1 MRAKRERAGALLRY
15 TGMEAVGIFSPSAIN
30 SSRMRKILPCD
41 RHPINNNTDEAHPRD
56 HRGVSR
62 RGGYKRW
69 AVRLCDQSPF
79 LPPAEHSRHED
90 AACGRPRI
98 AAADSPAQL
107 TDGPG
112 ARVHGVPSVH
122 DQVVHDQV
130 LHGQPVHDQVV
141 HDQVLHGQPFHGV
154 HGQVLHAQR
163 IYVVH
168 YDRGVHSKVLHGEGS
183 LCHGVHTFHCEDCDF
198 SKKQASDRDRLPGTR
213 RLHSAAGSVGSPPQ
227 LVRMTGSGSAWTPWK
242 LGKEV

>member
-1 MRAKRERAGALLRY
+1 MYFRYNLLY
-15 TGMEAVGIFSPSAIN
+15 FS
-30 SSRMRKILPCD
+30 RHL
-41 RHPINNNTDEAHPRD
+41 RHPVNAAD
-56 HRGVSR
+56 RGVSR

-69 AVRLCDQSPF
+69 AVRLRGQSPF

-112 ARVHGVPSVH
+112 ARVHGVPSIH
-122 DQVVHDQV
+122 DRV
-130 LHGQPVHDQVV
+130 LHGQPVPGV
-141 HDQVLHGQPFHGV
+141 HDRVLHGQPVPGVHDRVLHGQPVPGVHDRVLHGQPVPGVHDRVLHGQPFHGV

-168 YDRGVHSKVLHGEGS
+168 YNRGVHSQVLHGEGG
-183 LCHGVHTFHCEDCDF
+183 LCHGVHTFHCEDCDL

-227 LVRMTGSGSAWTPWK
+227 LVRMTGSGSAWTPCK
-242 LGKEV
+242 L